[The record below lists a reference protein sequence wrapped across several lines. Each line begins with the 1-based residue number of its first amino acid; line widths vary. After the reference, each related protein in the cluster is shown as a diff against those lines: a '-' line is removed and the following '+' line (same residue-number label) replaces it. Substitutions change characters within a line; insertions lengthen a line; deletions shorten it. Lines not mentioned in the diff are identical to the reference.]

1 MVFVKNYETG
11 SEFVNV
17 MQRKL
22 WTLFLVTVY
31 MRPIANIIYYYS

>member
-1 MVFVKNYETG
+1 MVHVKNYETG

-22 WTLFLVTVY
+22 
-31 MRPIANIIYYYS
+31 